1 MFGLKLSKKP
11 NPAGAMATGAAT
23 GAATMFLHCTDTSW
37 RLRVEDPENGAAAL
51 EREAAS
57 VSPGQPSEP
66 RMDAVFRSA
75 GTAIRDGAFAS
86 VGRLAVLTDDPQ
98 VFLTDTRNETF
109 SVAATQSSGLLHAYG
124 AMQLNAKA
132 VTFGFGPFGL
142 TAQGQKEKG
151 VAAFADARR
160 VGACLGRLDR
170 AGALVT
176 RLVPVADVL
185 VRRAAEL
192 GDLPYGGIYV
202 GGHCTHV
209 VLANPRY
216 GTVTARVLPF
226 GVMSVVEALANHG
239 NMSPEDAER
248 SLRARDMLADM
259 LADVPATSPLP
270 DEGTAALTRTIL
282 DRAVGDELRGY
293 LEKLEATLDFF
304 EGQRASGRPDRLELF
319 GAHDRVAG
327 FAGFLARRLPV
338 APAAVGIFDLF
349 CASAGQPG
357 VNLLEDTGPGL
368 EIGRVKYRLYEQR
381 LVPTADL
388 RAAKGPEA
396 PAARPSIGQS
406 KRRMRGRGRAD
417 RAGSAARNG
426 GMTLESLMN
435 RLMNRPAADPA
446 SDAAGE
452 EAADAANRDR
462 PYFALFGLLA
472 VLVLML
478 AVQKN
483 DEMETQR
490 AMAATQ
496 AARAFDDS
504 TRLRQHLAR
513 PLRSADQASAD
524 KVLWTEK
531 FLIIGRNIDQR
542 MWLTDVY
549 LATEAGVA
557 GSSDVVRKKL
567 VIEGAVLP
575 STEGHVLEVSRFI
588 ANLENS
594 ANHDFMNDFRE
605 IRFQGITL
613 DQAETDPVIRFGIE
627 AVYDENKR
635 VQARQQ
641 GAAASAGSLGDM
653 QDRVRGRN
661 DEVERYAPR

>member
-1 MFGLKLSKKP
+1 MFGLKLSQKP
-11 NPAGAMATGAAT
+11 KSAAGAMATGAAT

-37 RLRVEDPENGAAAL
+37 RLRVEDPEKGAPPL
-51 EREAAS
+51 ERETAT
-57 VSPGQPSEP
+57 VSPGQVNEP
-66 RMDAVFRSA
+66 RMDAVFRSV
-75 GTAIRDGAFAS
+75 GETMRDAAFAS

-109 SVAATQSSGLLHAYG
+109 SGAANQSPGLLHAYG
-124 AMQLNAKA
+124 ATQVNSKA

-142 TAQGQKEKG
+142 TAQGQKDKG

-170 AGALVT
+170 GAALVT

-192 GDLPYGGIYV
+192 GDLPYGAIYV
-202 GGHCTHV
+202 GGYCTHM

-226 GVMSVVEALANHG
+226 GVMSVVEALATQG
-239 NMSPEDAER
+239 NVSLEDAER
-248 SLRARDMLADM
+248 SLKARDMLADM
-259 LADVPATSPLP
+259 PATALLV
-270 DEGTAALTRTIL
+270 DDGAAALTLSTI
-282 DRAVGDELRGY
+282 DRAVGKDLRGY
-293 LEKLEATLDFF
+293 LESLEATLDFF
-304 EGQRASGRPDRLELF
+304 ESQRASGRPDRLELF

-327 FAGFLARRLPV
+327 FADFLARHLPV
-338 APAAVGIFDLF
+338 EPAAVGIFDLF
-349 CASAGQPG
+349 CAAAGQPG

-368 EIGRVKYRLYEQR
+368 EIGRVKYSLHEQR

-388 RAAKGPEA
+388 RAAKGAETT
-396 PAARPSIGQS
+396 AAQPSSARS
-406 KRRMRGRGRAD
+406 KRRTRGRRRGD
-417 RAGSAARNG
+417 RTAAARND
-426 GMTLESLMN
+426 MTLESLMN
-435 RLMNRPAADPA
+435 RLMNRPAAEP
-446 SDAAGE
+446 AAGDDD
-452 EAADAANRDR
+452 AGAANKDR
-462 PYFALFGLLA
+462 SYFALFGLLV
-472 VLVLML
+472 VLLLLM

-483 DEMETQR
+483 DELETQR
-490 AMAATQ
+490 AGAASQTVL
-496 AARAFDDS
+496 ALNES
-504 TRLRQHLAR
+504 SHLHSQLAG
-513 PLRSADQASAD
+513 PLRPAEQTSAD

-542 MWLTDVY
+542 MWLTDVF

-557 GSSDVVRKKL
+557 GSNTVVRKKL

-588 ANLENS
+588 ARLED
-594 ANHDFMNDFRE
+594 AARHDFMNDFRE
-605 IRFQGITL
+605 IRFQGVTL

-635 VQARQQ
+635 VQVRQQ
-641 GAAASAGSLGDM
+641 GAAAPAGPLGDV
-653 QDRVRGRN
+653 QDKVRDRN